1 MLADFPPE
9 QAADEGEFLA
19 RLGQFSLL
27 NSAERAV
34 VLAARTRAVRDQLAH
49 LEAMRDLAIAH
60 GERWGELATAE
71 LIRRHEHEL
80 AWLAE
85 LGELAAQYDPLAD
98 PEAAP

>member
-1 MLADFPPE
+1 M
-9 QAADEGEFLA
+9 
-19 RLGQFSLL
+19 
-27 NSAERAV
+27 

-49 LEAMRDLAIAH
+49 LATMRDLATAH

-85 LGELAAQYDPLAD
+85 LGERAARYDPPAD
-98 PEAAP
+98 PETARETARKTAE